1 MAEQIG
7 NVILDETYYGGADLY
22 SDGDVED
29 TLLSIVQQHSE
40 EEFPRIIE
48 ERESWPVLYHLS
60 RFRENIVNWLPLT
73 KDMKVLEI
81 GSGCGAITGALARRA
96 GSVTCVELSKKRSLI
111 NAHRHKE
118 FNNITIKIGNFQD
131 IEPALDTDYDYVFLI
146 GVFEYGQGYIG
157 TDTPYRDFMNII
169 NRHRGSNGRIVIAIE
184 NKYGLKYFA
193 GCREDHV
200 GAYFAG
206 IEDYPDGSGT
216 ARTFSRDGLIRI
228 MEQCGIS
235 DYHFYYP
242 YPDYKFMRTVHS
254 DEYLP
259 HVGELTNN
267 LCNFDRERMVLF
279 DEKNTY
285 DGLIRDGRYAD
296 FANSFLVVI
305 GERPAQIYAK
315 FSNDRA
321 PQYAIRTEIC
331 TEFRTEIRTEIC
343 ETDAPC
349 AGAQECKGG
358 DEACKGSVQAC
369 RSSVQARRSGDEAGA
384 SVTRFVKKYPE
395 GQEAS
400 AHVSGMLRTYEQL
413 CAKYEGSG
421 LEINACQADSG
432 GVRFAYVCG
441 ETLETALDE
450 CLDRNDE
457 EGFLA
462 LLTRYEALSRYR
474 ENEPVSDYDLI
485 FSNILIDSLGEDA
498 VPICRKDRVKARWTL
513 IDYEWTVPEAVRG
526 DELARRAMFVYASGS
541 ERRRCWLFEHE
552 IAQRCGVTEDNL
564 YELQGKENAFQHRV
578 TAGRSSMAELYHRM
592 GQPVIPVMQMVS
604 EKRALE
610 QMQKFQ
616 VYEDDGSG
624 FREEASYFPPNAYID
639 RSHVRL
645 RIYFEQNVNALRLD
659 PANSPCMLYDV
670 KMCVNGR
677 CVYESRPG
685 EKPQSPAADCTV
697 AINGVYAK
705 GGAMVFLTEDPNL
718 TVNMSAM
725 ERSARNELT
734 LSAEILFLTSDAAK
748 SLYPDPAGQ
757 SAGNLPG
764 IKRRLWRRG
773 SK

>member
-7 NVILDETYYGGADLY
+7 NVVLDETYYGGADLY

-118 FNNITIKIGNFQD
+118 FTNITIKIGNFQD
-131 IEPALDTDYDYVFLI
+131 IEPELDTDYDYVFLI

-169 NRHRGSNGRIVIAIE
+169 NRHRGPNGRIVIAIE

-200 GAYFAG
+200 GTYFAG

-235 DYHFYYP
+235 DYHFFYP
-242 YPDYKFMRTVHS
+242 YPDYKFMRILHS

-279 DEKNTY
+279 DEKNAY
-285 DGLIRDGRYAD
+285 DGLVRDGRYAD

-331 TEFRTEIRTEIC
+331 TGIGIEIGTEGRTGIG
-343 ETDAPC
+343 ETGAPC
-349 AGAQECKGG
+349 AGGQAWKDG
-358 DEACKGSVQAC
+358 D
-369 RSSVQARRSGDEAGA
+369 DAGA
-384 SVTRFVKKYPE
+384 SDMRFVKKYPDR
-395 GQEAS
+395 QEAS
-400 AHVSGMLRTYEQL
+400 SHVSGMLRAYEQL

-421 LEINACQADSG
+421 LEINTCQAESD

-441 ETLETALDE
+441 ETLETAFDE

-462 LLTRYEALSRYR
+462 LLARYEALSRYR
-474 ENEPVSDYDLI
+474 EKEPVSDFDLI
-485 FSNILIDSLGEDA
+485 FSNILIDSRGENDA
-498 VPICRKDRVKARWTL
+498 PICRKDRVKARWTL
-513 IDYEWTVPEAVRG
+513 IDYEWTVPEAVSG

-541 ERRRCWLFEHE
+541 ERRRHWLFDHE

-592 GQPVIPVMQMVS
+592 GQTVIPVMELMN
-604 EKRALE
+604 EKRAWE
-610 QMQKFQ
+610 QMQTFQ

-645 RIYFEQNVNALRLD
+645 RIYFEQNVKALRLD

-685 EKPQSPAADCTV
+685 EKAQQSAADCTV

-718 TVNMSAM
+718 TVNMSKM
-725 ERSARNELT
+725 ERSDRNELT

-748 SLYPDPAGQ
+748 SLYPEAVGQ
-757 SAGNLPG
+757 SAGNVTG
-764 IKRRLWRRG
+764 IKRPLWRRG

>member
-118 FNNITIKIGNFQD
+118 LNNITIKIGNFKD

-146 GVFEYGQGYIG
+146 GAFEYGQGYIG

-169 NRHRGSNGRIVIAIE
+169 SRHRGPNGRIVIAIE

-267 LCNFDRERMVLF
+267 LCNFDRERMVFF

-305 GERPAQIYAK
+305 GERPAQIYTK

-321 PQYAIRTEIC
+321 TQYAIRTEIC
-331 TEFRTEIRTEIC
+331 TEI
-343 ETDAPC
+343 
-349 AGAQECKGG
+349 
-358 DEACKGSVQAC
+358 
-369 RSSVQARRSGDEAGA
+369 A
-384 SVTRFVKKYPE
+384 SVMRFVKKYPE
-395 GQEAS
+395 RQEAS
-400 AHVSGMLRTYEQL
+400 AHVNGMLRTYEQL

-421 LEINACQADSG
+421 LEINACQAESG
-432 GVRFAYVCG
+432 GVRFAYVSG

-462 LLTRYEALSRYR
+462 LLTRYEAISRYG
-474 ENEPVSDYDLI
+474 EDEPVSDYDLI

-526 DELARRAMFVYASGS
+526 DELARRAMFVYVSGS
-541 ERRRCWLFEHE
+541 ERRRRWLFEHE

-592 GQPVIPVMQMVS
+592 GQPVIPVMELVN
-604 EKRALE
+604 EKRAWE
-610 QMQKFQ
+610 QMQTFQ

-645 RIYFEQNVNALRLD
+645 RIYFAQNVKALRLD

-677 CVYESRPG
+677 CVLESRPG
-685 EKPQSPAADCTV
+685 EKPQSPAPDCTV

-748 SLYPDPAGQ
+748 SLYPEALGQ

-764 IKRRLWRRG
+764 IKRGLWKRG

>member
-60 RFRENIVNWLPLT
+60 HFRENIVNWLPLT

-96 GSVTCVELSKKRSLI
+96 GSITCVELSKKRSLI

-118 FNNITIKIGNFQD
+118 FTNITIKIGNFQD
-131 IEPALDTDYDYVFLI
+131 IEPGLDTDYDYVFLI

-157 TDTPYRDFMNII
+157 TDTPYRDFMDII
-169 NRHRGSNGRIVIAIE
+169 NRHRGPNGRIVIAIE

-200 GAYFAG
+200 GTYFAG

-216 ARTFSRDGLIRI
+216 ARTFSRDGLIRV

-242 YPDYKFMRTVHS
+242 YPDYKFMRTLHS

-267 LCNFDRERMVLF
+267 MCNFDRERMVLF
-279 DEKNTY
+279 DEKNAY

-331 TEFRTEIRTEIC
+331 TGIVPEIGTEGRTGI
-343 ETDAPC
+343 
-349 AGAQECKGG
+349 G
-358 DEACKGSVQAC
+358 EA
-369 RSSVQARRSGDEAGA
+369 DA
-384 SVTRFVKKYPE
+384 SVMRFVKKYPDS
-395 GQEAS
+395 QEAS
-400 AHVSGMLRTYEQL
+400 AHVSGMLRAYEQL

-421 LEINACQADSG
+421 LEINACQAESD
-432 GVRFAYVCG
+432 GVRFAYVSG
-441 ETLETALDE
+441 ETLETAFDE

-462 LLTRYEALSRYR
+462 LLARYEALSRYR
-474 ENEPVSDYDLI
+474 EKEPVSDYDLI
-485 FSNILIDSLGEDA
+485 FSNILIDSRGENA

-513 IDYEWTVPEAVRG
+513 IDYEWTVPEAVSG

-541 ERRRCWLFEHE
+541 ERRRRWLFEHE

-564 YELQGKENAFQHRV
+564 YELQGKENVFQHRV

-592 GQPVIPVMQMVS
+592 GQPVIPVMELVN
-604 EKRALE
+604 EKRAWE
-610 QMQKFQ
+610 QMQTFQ

-645 RIYFEQNVNALRLD
+645 RIYFEQNVKALRLD
-659 PANSPCMLYDV
+659 PANLPCMLYDI

-685 EKPQSPAADCTV
+685 KKAQSPAADCTV

-718 TVNMSAM
+718 TVNMSRM

-748 SLYPDPAGQ
+748 SLYPEEVGQ
-757 SAGNLPG
+757 SAGDVTG
-764 IKRRLWRRG
+764 IKLPLWRRG